1 MSDLRE
7 PKAGD
12 YQVRKVKVYLT
23 KEAIKKD
30 GREEPDILESLYKGS
45 DFYFCGEHFEISK
58 YFDNDQSASWE
69 EELIASDIEELAEQ
83 LYSIGIRETDSLH
96 NINRTYDVPGDD
108 DFFVYTHINESQWLE
123 LQEELNKVYE
133 TKVEPKPE
141 QLEFIV

>member
-58 YFDNDQSASWE
+58 YFDNATFLFQ
-69 EELIASDIEELAEQ
+69 
-83 LYSIGIRETDSLH
+83 
-96 NINRTYDVPGDD
+96 YDVLIHPSLPLKISRQLLEIHQEKI
-108 DFFVYTHINESQWLE
+108 FVLLHY
-123 LQEELNKVYE
+123 
-133 TKVEPKPE
+133 P
-141 QLEFIV
+141 QL